1 MKKIFTRLFQ
11 SHFKQQSCIVL
22 FGDDIQALSQV
33 CIEQHKHKAI
43 HVYQVL
49 HDANQK
55 SVKIESQNSELTFV
69 SLNLINQAALKD
81 LMQHIRQQA
90 HQIELC
96 IFQPSFHPHPQKETG
111 LTQQIEQQWQN
122 TGLSA
127 VSVSQIMIKQMLR
140 QQGGTLIF
148 LGGQPTMAA
157 HIDLLSQSMF
167 AGVRALSQSLA
178 REFHPKG
185 IHIAYCMLPDWD
197 SQNRSLM
204 TSVQNVC
211 WHIHQQPESTWSQ
224 ELSINI

>member
-1 MKKIFTRLFQ
+1 MKKIFTRFLQ
-11 SHFKQQSCIVL
+11 SHLKQQSCLVL

-33 CIEQHKHKAI
+33 CMEQHKHKAI
-43 HVYQVL
+43 HIYQVL

-81 LMQHIRQQA
+81 LMQHIRWQA

-96 IFQPSFHPHPQKETG
+96 IFQPSFRPYPQKETD

-127 VSVSQIMIKQMLR
+127 ASVSQIMIKQMLR

-157 HIDLLSQSMF
+157 NIDLLSQSIF
-167 AGVRALSQSLA
+167 AGIRALSQSLA

-204 TSVQNVC
+204 ISVQNVC
-211 WHIHQQPESTWSQ
+211 WHIHQQHESTWSQ

>member
-11 SHFKQQSCIVL
+11 RQSKQQACIVL
-22 FGDDIQALSQV
+22 IGDDIHSLSQV
-33 CIEQHKHKAI
+33 CIEQHKHKAM

-49 HDANQK
+49 HDAKQN
-55 SVKIESQNSELTFV
+55 SVKIECQNSELTLV
-69 SLNLINQAALKD
+69 YLNLINQVALKD

-96 IFQPSFHPHPQKETG
+96 IFQPSFRPYPQKETDF
-111 LTQQIEQQWQN
+111 TQQIEQQWQN

-157 HIDLLSQSMF
+157 HVDLLSQSMF
-167 AGVRALSQSLA
+167 AGIRALSQSLA

-197 SQNRSLM
+197 SQNKSLM
-204 TSVQNVC
+204 TSVQNLC
-211 WHIHQQPESTWSQ
+211 WHIYQQPESTWSQ
-224 ELSINI
+224 ELSMNI

>member
-11 SHFKQQSCIVL
+11 SHLKQQSCIVL

-33 CIEQHKHKAI
+33 CIEQQKHKAI

-49 HDANQK
+49 HDTKQK

-81 LMQHIRQQA
+81 LMQHIRWQA

-96 IFQPSFHPHPQKETG
+96 IFQPSFHPYPQKETDF
-111 LTQQIEQQWQN
+111 TQQIEQQWQN

-157 HIDLLSQSMF
+157 HVDLLSQSMF

-197 SQNRSLM
+197 SQNKALM
-204 TSVQNVC
+204 TSVQNLC

>member
-11 SHFKQQSCIVL
+11 SHLKQQSCIVL
-22 FGDDIQALSQV
+22 FGDDIQSLSQI

-55 SVKIESQNSELTFV
+55 SVKIESQNSEWTFV

-81 LMQHIRQQA
+81 LMQHIRLQA

-96 IFQPSFHPHPQKETG
+96 IFQPSFLPYPQKEAD

-157 HIDLLSQSMF
+157 HVDLLSQSIF
-167 AGVRALSQSLA
+167 AGIRALSQSLA

-224 ELSINI
+224 ELSMNI

>member
-1 MKKIFTRLFQ
+1 MKKIFTRFLQ
-11 SHFKQQSCIVL
+11 SHLKQQSCLVL

-33 CIEQHKHKAI
+33 CMEQHKHKAI

-81 LMQHIRQQA
+81 LMQHIRWQA

-96 IFQPSFHPHPQKETG
+96 IFQPSFRPYPQKETD

-127 VSVSQIMIKQMLR
+127 ASVSQIMIKQMLR

-157 HIDLLSQSMF
+157 NIDLLSQSIF
-167 AGVRALSQSLA
+167 AGIRALSQSLA

-204 TSVQNVC
+204 ISVQNVC
-211 WHIHQQPESTWSQ
+211 WHIHQQHESTWSQ